1 MVELL
6 AVPLYFSHDGA
17 RSAAKQDQ
25 RVHPH
30 DGYQGIAEPR
40 GDRAMTAST
49 TKSGRARR
57 QRTIFSK
64 RLELRLTERQF
75 RLASETAKRLSE
87 IRDKKVTVSDY
98 LRMLIEDGG
107 KGLIQGLERVS
118 HAPAGILSQ
127 ADVDRIVAALQE
139 VRDEV
144 RRVGHNVNQ
153 MTKVAHQSGQVADD
167 LDGVKQA
174 LAGIDAHVLDAAK
187 SFLGYEAT
195 DEEEG

>member
-1 MVELL
+1 
-6 AVPLYFSHDGA
+6 
-17 RSAAKQDQ
+17 
-25 RVHPH
+25 
-30 DGYQGIAEPR
+30 
-40 GDRAMTAST
+40 MTAST